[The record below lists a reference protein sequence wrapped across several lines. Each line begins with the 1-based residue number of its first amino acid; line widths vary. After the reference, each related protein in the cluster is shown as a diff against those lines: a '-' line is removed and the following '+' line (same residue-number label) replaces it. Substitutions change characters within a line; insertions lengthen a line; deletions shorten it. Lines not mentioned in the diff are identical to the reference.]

1 MRVPGTIE
9 DEEAFTL
16 AMLHMGT
23 VQVESALL
31 FETPSEIWARV
42 FRSLKPRTPVPEIR
56 VEFRRFAN
64 ANSSIRMAGGKI
76 VVRVSDLLEGAPA
89 PVLEALAY
97 ILFCKLFRRP
107 VPKIYSY
114 RYRLYL
120 NRKDVRRSLHLV
132 RQIRG
137 RKHITG
143 SKGKHYDLEEI
154 FEALNRRYFHGL
166 LARPALSWSARPSRT
181 TLGHYDPS
189 HNAIILNRNL
199 DSLPAP
205 RLVVEYVLFHE
216 MLHLRYPVEHTASR
230 RSVHTRGFREAE
242 KEFAGFAEAK
252 QAIRRLF

>member
-120 NRKDVRRSLHLV
+120 NRKDVRRSLL
-132 RQIRG
+132 G
-137 RKHITG
+137 
-143 SKGKHYDLEEI
+143 DLPE
-154 FEALNRRYFHGL
+154 
-166 LARPALSWSARPSRT
+166 
-181 TLGHYDPS
+181 
-189 HNAIILNRNL
+189 
-199 DSLPAP
+199 
-205 RLVVEYVLFHE
+205 
-216 MLHLRYPVEHTASR
+216 
-230 RSVHTRGFREAE
+230 
-242 KEFAGFAEAK
+242 
-252 QAIRRLF
+252 QRRLAEPRSREEPDALPLAEGQEAVDRRDPGREDAIDAAPLERVGGGALDRLQHHPLCW